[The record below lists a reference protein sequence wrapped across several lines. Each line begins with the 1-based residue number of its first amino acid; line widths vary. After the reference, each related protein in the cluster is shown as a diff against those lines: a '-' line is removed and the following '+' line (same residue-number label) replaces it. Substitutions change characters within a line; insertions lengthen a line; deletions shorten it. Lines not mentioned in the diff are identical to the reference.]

1 MSLRTRSDSNVY
13 WATLA
18 VGVLLAVVAVPAP
31 LLPFKPFWLG
41 LLVIYWAL
49 EAPERMGLRNAF
61 LLGLLGDLLAGN
73 LIGEQALRLTIIAFI
88 VLRLRSRMRFFP
100 MLQQA
105 LVVFALLLN
114 DRVVMLMVRA
124 FQGTAPPDWTFW
136 VAPFTGVFLWP
147 WLFLLLDIA
156 RARVRPRES

>member
-1 MSLRTRSDSNVY
+1 MSLRTRSDSNVF
-13 WATLA
+13 WTTLIL
-18 VGVLLAVVAVPAP
+18 GVLLAVVALPTP

-49 EAPERMGLRNAF
+49 EAPERMSLRNAF

-73 LIGEQALRLTIIAFI
+73 LIGEQALRLTVIAFI

-124 FQGTAPPDWTFW
+124 FQGSAAPDWTFW
-136 VAPFTGVFLWP
+136 AAPVTGVFLWP